1 MELSGLIVNTV
12 ALKRALRLRKNKD
25 FQRVRQQGRSAAS
38 RLLILTFAPNDLAI
52 LRIGFVVSKRVSKR
66 AVERNYVKR
75 LLSEA
80 IRPILVDIPAGWD
93 LVISAKTSI
102 IGVELPDLVEDLR
115 ILLRRAQLLNL
126 SATPET
132 RS

>member
-1 MELSGLIVNTV
+1 M
-12 ALKRALRLRKNKD
+12 ALKRALRLRKSKD
-25 FQRVRQQGRSAAS
+25 FQRVRQQGRNAAS

-102 IGVELPDLVEDLR
+102 IGVKLSDLVEDLR
-115 ILLRRAQLLNL
+115 ILLRRARLLNL

-132 RS
+132 RN

>member
-1 MELSGLIVNTV
+1 M
-12 ALKRALRLRKNKD
+12 ALKRALRLRKSKD
-25 FQRVRQQGRSAAS
+25 FQRVRQQGRNTAS

>member
-1 MELSGLIVNTV
+1 M
-12 ALKRALRLRKNKD
+12 ALKRALRLRKSKD
-25 FQRVRQQGRSAAS
+25 FQRVRQQGRNAAS

-102 IGVELPDLVEDLR
+102 IGVKLSDLVEDLR
-115 ILLRRAQLLNL
+115 ILLRRARLLNL
-126 SATPET
+126 STTPET
-132 RS
+132 RN

>member
-1 MELSGLIVNTV
+1 M

-25 FQRVRQQGRSAAS
+25 FQRVRQQGRTTAS
-38 RLLILTFAPNDLAI
+38 RLLILTFATNDLAT

-80 IRPILVDIPAGWD
+80 IGPMLVGIPAGWD
-93 LVISAKTSI
+93 LVISAKTSS
-102 IGVELPDLVEDLR
+102 IGVKLSDLVDDLR
-115 ILLRRAQLLNL
+115 ILLRRARLLDL
-126 SATPET
+126 SAIQET
-132 RS
+132 RC

>member
-1 MELSGLIVNTV
+1 M
-12 ALKRALRLRKNKD
+12 ALKRALRLRKSKD
-25 FQRVRQQGRSAAS
+25 FQRVKQQGRSRTS
-38 RLLILTFAPNDLAI
+38 RLLVLTFAPNDLAT
-52 LRIGFVVSKRVSKR
+52 LRVGYVVSQRVSKR

-80 IRPILVDIPAGWD
+80 IRPILVKIPPGWD

-102 IGVELPDLVEDLR
+102 IGVKLLDLAEDLR
-115 ILLRRAQLLNL
+115 MVLRRAQLLNP
-126 SATPET
+126 SATLEM